1 MVEGLNMAMFVA
13 IKKEYE
19 NEEKVLYSCGPSK
32 NELMAKF
39 EIIKSTG
46 EIIEIESVPKISR
59 QTFLCFI
66 EMFNRI
72 ENWRGL

>member
-1 MVEGLNMAMFVA
+1 MGMYVA
-13 IKKEYE
+13 IEKEYE
-19 NEEKVLYSCGPSK
+19 NEEKVLYSCGPSR

-46 EIIEIESVPKISR
+46 EIIELESESKISR

-66 EMFNRI
+66 KMFNRI
-72 ENWRGL
+72 ENWRG